1 MSWLE
6 LKVRGLRE
14 EAEGILGVELC
25 SPDAAPLPFA
35 WTAGAHVDVQLGGGL
50 VRQYSLTNLAAE
62 GCLRLAIKYAENSR
76 GGSRWLHQ
84 QLRVGARLKVGAPRN
99 LFPLQPGHALVL
111 LVAAGIG
118 ITPLLAMY
126 RQCQA
131 EQRPVR
137 LLYFARSPAHAA
149 FVDGLRDDPAVTLL
163 SGISAEQIAAQL
175 RSLLPPRQA
184 EQQLYTCGPAGF
196 MQCVH
201 AVATELGWPAA
212 AMHQEHFQPANKP
225 ATNPATELELVLAR
239 SGKSVVVQA
248 GEGLVSAAA
257 RVGVT
262 IATSCG
268 MGMCGACMTRVLDG
282 VPEHR
287 DQYLSDAERSS
298 GEWLM
303 PCVSGC
309 TGSRLELDA

>member
-14 EAEGILGVELC
+14 EAEGILAVELC
-25 SPDAAPLPFA
+25 SPDATPLPFA

-50 VRQYSLTNLAAE
+50 VRQYSLTNLAEE
-62 GCLRLAIKYAENSR
+62 GCLRLAIKQAADSR

-99 LFPLQPGHALVL
+99 LFPLQPGNAPVL

-126 RQCQA
+126 RQCRA

-137 LLYFARSPAHAA
+137 LLYFARSPAHTA
-149 FVDGLRDDPAVTLL
+149 FVDELRDDPAVTLF
-163 SGISAEQIAAQL
+163 SGLPGAAIAAQL
-175 RSLLPPRQA
+175 RHLLPAWQV
-184 EQQLYTCGPAGF
+184 EQQLYTCGPDGF
-196 MQCVH
+196 MQCVQ
-201 AVATELGWPAA
+201 AVASDLGWPAA
-212 AMHQEHFQPANKP
+212 ALHQEYFQAPSDPAANQ
-225 ATNPATELELVLAR
+225 AVELELVLAR
-239 SGKSVVVQA
+239 SGKSVAVQA
-248 GEGLVSAAA
+248 GESLVAAAA

-268 MGMCGACMTRVLDG
+268 MGMCGVCMTRVLDG

-287 DQYLSDAERSS
+287 DQYLSDAERGS

-303 PCVSGC
+303 PCVSSCSGQ
-309 TGSRLELDA
+309 RLELDA